1 MPRPGRLISLT
12 ERDIRTELGL
22 RMTLI
27 KPDQTNRRA
36 LLGAFA
42 GIATVAAA
50 PVYSKT
56 FGYVRGAGNIR
67 RIHLRN
73 TRTGEAL
80 DSIYWIEGRYIKQVM
95 KEINW
100 FMRDWREN
108 SAIKMS
114 PELIDVIASTHARL
128 DTSDPCYA
136 LSAYRS
142 PRTNAMLRSRSRRV
156 AKDSYHTK
164 GMACDIRIK
173 SRSVKHVAAAA
184 QAAQIG
190 GVGKYYR
197 SNFVHVDSG
206 PIRTWAS

>member
-1 MPRPGRLISLT
+1 MGF
-12 ERDIRTELGL
+12 
-22 RMTLI
+22 I
-27 KPDQTNRRA
+27 KPDQVNRRA

-42 GIATVAAA
+42 GVATVAAA

-67 RIHLRN
+67 RIHMRN
-73 TRTGEAL
+73 TRTGEAI
-80 DSIYWIEGRYIKQVM
+80 DSIYWIEGKYIKQVM
-95 KEINW
+95 KELNW
-100 FMRDWREN
+100 FMRDWREDT
-108 SAIKMS
+108 AVTMS
-114 PELIDVIASTHARL
+114 PELVDVIAATHARL
-128 DTSDPCYA
+128 DTTDPAYA

-173 SRSVKHVAAAA
+173 TRSVSQVSAAA
-184 QAAQIG
+184 QAANIG
-190 GVGKYYR
+190 GVGRYFR

-206 PIRTWAS
+206 PIRTWNS

>member
-1 MPRPGRLISLT
+1 
-12 ERDIRTELGL
+12 
-22 RMTLI
+22 MTLI
-27 KPDQTNRRA
+27 MPDRTNRRA

-42 GIATVAAA
+42 GIATVTAA

-67 RIHLRN
+67 RLHLRN

-100 FMRDWREN
+100 FMRDWRED
-108 SAIKMS
+108 AAVKMS
-114 PELIDVIASTHARL
+114 PELIDVIAATHARL
-128 DTSDPCYA
+128 DTNDACYA

-142 PRTNAMLRSRSRRV
+142 PRTNAMLRARSRRV

-173 SRSVKHVAAAA
+173 TRSVGQVAKAA
-184 QAAQIG
+184 QAARIG
-190 GVGKYYR
+190 GVGRYHR

-206 PIRTWAS
+206 PIRTWNS